1 LAQPYIP
8 VLVHTTD
15 PSRTIRNL
23 SFFEKAAYGA
33 GDAASNLIWAT
44 ITSFLLFYYTDIFG
58 IPAAAVGTLFLFARI
73 SDGFVD
79 IAVGAIADR
88 TKTRWGIFRPYLL
101 WFCVPL
107 AAVFVATFT
116 TPDLG
121 VNGKIVYAW
130 VTYNLLMI
138 CYTALNIPYGALSA
152 VMTGDP
158 VDRTSLNAF
167 RMAGAQLGALA
178 VNALTFPLIQAFG
191 RGDSAKGYQLTACL
205 FALVAVALFIWAFLA
220 TKERIPPLPRQKF
233 NILRDLRLLLSNK
246 PWLLMFL
253 AGGSAVFS
261 VIRSGA
267 TLYYCKYYLHFDLAS
282 VSLFNLVSLDKISM
296 FLVLGSVGFIVG
308 VLTVTPLVKVFG
320 KKNLFIIS
328 LFGCAIVCVGIF
340 FVSADHL
347 VYIFLSQFAAGF
359 IGGVNAPLYFAM
371 IADTAD
377 YAEWK
382 FNVRSTGIIF
392 SATSCV
398 NKIGLGIGGALS
410 GYLLSHFGYVAGA
423 AQSAAASQ
431 GILLMVSLIP
441 AIGFVLVGLLFF
453 LYPLD
458 ESFCRRIRDELES
471 RRQEQTVAEMEKT
484 RIL

>member
-1 LAQPYIP
+1 M
-8 VLVHTTD
+8 
-15 PSRTIRNL
+15 RNL
-23 SFFEKAAYGA
+23 SFFEKVAYGA

-58 IPAAAVGTLFLFARI
+58 IPAAAVGTLFLFARV

-79 IAVGAIADR
+79 IAVGAAADR

-152 VMTGDP
+152 VMTDDP

-191 RGDSAKGYQLTACL
+191 QGDSSRGYQLTAGL
-205 FALVAVALFIWAFLA
+205 FALVAVALFIWAFAA
-220 TKERIPPLPRQKF
+220 TRERIPPVPKQKS
-233 NILRDLRLLLSNK
+233 NLWRDLRLLLSNK

-253 AGGSAVFS
+253 AGGGAIFS

-267 TLYYCKYYLHFDLAS
+267 TLYYCKYYLNFGLDS
-282 VSLFNLVSLDKISM
+282 VRIFNLLSLDKISM
-296 FLVLGSVGFIVG
+296 FLVLGSFGFIVG

-320 KKNLFIIS
+320 KKYLFIIS
-328 LFGCAIVCVGIF
+328 LFGCAIVCASIF
-340 FVSADHL
+340 FVPAENVAL
-347 VYIFLSQFAAGF
+347 VFLSQLAAGVV
-359 IGGVNAPLYFAM
+359 GGVNAPLYFAM

-398 NKIGLGIGGALS
+398 NKIGLGVGGALS

-441 AIGFVLVGLLFF
+441 AVGFVLVGVLFL

-458 ESFCRRIRDELES
+458 ESFCHRIREDLE
-471 RRQEQTVAEMEKT
+471 RRRRE
-484 RIL
+484 